1 MVRRR
6 SGITG
11 SGAEDGMAAQQ
22 IGRADD
28 EIAERTSW
36 GRRVRSTVLLVV
48 LVLVLGA
55 LAAGVIGVVVVGL
68 ASVIDHA
75 LEG

>member
-1 MVRRR
+1 
-6 SGITG
+6 
-11 SGAEDGMAAQQ
+11 MAAQR
-22 IGRADD
+22 IGRAED
-28 EIAERTSW
+28 EVAERTTW
-36 GRRVRSTVLLVV
+36 GRRVRSTGLLIV

-55 LAAGVIGVVVVGL
+55 LAAGLIGVVVVGL

>member
-1 MVRRR
+1 
-6 SGITG
+6 
-11 SGAEDGMAAQQ
+11 MAAQR
-22 IGRADD
+22 IGEAGDGV
-28 EIAERTSW
+28 AEPTTW

-68 ASVIDHA
+68 ASLIDHA